1 MTLTLTNAIYE
12 NVWVGLTQV
21 RRGYRNA
28 FVKGV
33 IRNYICFANFS
44 FYFHADV
51 KNKVTKQDG
60 RPVYSF
66 YKEKN
71 QYSNKNM
78 NLGKL
83 LKEEQNKE
91 QIEYIELRKP
101 VTKKKKP
108 NINKKE
114 PQPLVDS
121 EDAISSFLSQKEAY
135 LKKNDEDSFF
145 QSESDIGEMRA
156 AEGIQNNSD
165 TVQTNDPFFDMF
177 SNMLNNF

>member
-1 MTLTLTNAIYE
+1 
-12 NVWVGLTQV
+12 
-21 RRGYRNA
+21 
-28 FVKGV
+28 
-33 IRNYICFANFS
+33 
-44 FYFHADV
+44 
-51 KNKVTKQDG
+51 
-60 RPVYSF
+60 
-66 YKEKN
+66 
-71 QYSNKNM
+71 M

-101 VTKKKKP
+101 VTKKEKP